1 MKNRLCDILNIKYP
15 IFQGGMAWLGTAELA
30 AAVSDAGGL
39 GIIGCGNAD
48 ADYVEEQ
55 IKKVRALT
63 DKPFGVN
70 VMLLSPY
77 AEEIMD
83 LVCREKVSVV
93 TTGAGNPGKYF
104 DQLKENGIKIIPVVP
119 STALAKRMEKN
130 GADAIIVEG
139 TEAGGHVG
147 ELTTFTL
154 LPQVADV
161 VDIPVIAAGGIADGR
176 GLVASFALGAEAVQI
191 GTRFICADECI
202 AHENFKKAIL
212 KAKDRDAVITGR
224 STGHPVR
231 NLKNAFTREFDKLE
245 EEGTPV
251 DELEEFGKGALRAA
265 AIDGDDSMGSMMAG
279 QTAGMINEIKPAA
292 EIIEDIMGQ
301 IDGVLD
307 RLNESFR

>member
-1 MKNRLCDILNIKYP
+1 
-15 IFQGGMAWLGTAELA
+15 MAWLGTAELA
-30 AAVSDAGGL
+30 AAVSEAGGL

-48 ADYVEEQ
+48 AVYVEEQ
-55 IKKVRALT
+55 IKKVRAMT

-70 VMLLSPY
+70 VMLLSPH

-104 DQLKENGIKIIPVVP
+104 EQLKDNGIKIIPVVP

-154 LPQVADV
+154 LPQVADA

-231 NLKNAFTREFDKLE
+231 NLKNAFTREFDRLE
-245 EEGTPV
+245 EEGTAV
-251 DELEEFGKGALRAA
+251 EELEEFGKGALRAA

-279 QTAGMINEIKPAA
+279 QTAGMISEIKPAA
-292 EIIEDIMGQ
+292 EIIEDIMSQ

-307 RLNESFR
+307 RLNESLR

>member
-1 MKNRLCDILNIKYP
+1 MNNRLCDILNIKYP

-30 AAVSDAGGL
+30 AAVSEAGGL

-48 ADYVEEQ
+48 AVYVEEQ
-55 IKKVRALT
+55 IKKVRAMT

-70 VMLLSPY
+70 VMLLSPH

-104 DQLKENGIKIIPVVP
+104 EQLKDNGIKIIPVVP

-154 LPQVADV
+154 LPQVADA

-231 NLKNAFTREFDKLE
+231 NLKNAFTREFDRLE
-245 EEGTPV
+245 EEGTAV
-251 DELEEFGKGALRAA
+251 EELEEFGKGALRAA

-279 QTAGMINEIKPAA
+279 QTAGMISEIKPAA
-292 EIIEDIMGQ
+292 EIIEDIMSQ

-307 RLNESFR
+307 RLNESLR

>member
-1 MKNRLCDILNIKYP
+1 MKNRICELLKIEYP

-48 ADYVEEQ
+48 ANYVEEQ
-55 IKKVRALT
+55 IKKIRELT

-77 AEEIMD
+77 ADDIMD
-83 LVCREKVSVV
+83 LVCREEVSVV

-104 DQLKENGIKIIPVVP
+104 QQLKEKNIKIIPVVP

-130 GADAIIVEG
+130 GADAVIVEG

-147 ELTTFTL
+147 EITTFSL
-154 LPQVADV
+154 VPQVADV
-161 VDIPVIAAGGIADGR
+161 VSIPVVAAGGIADGR
-176 GLVASFALGAEAVQI
+176 GVVASMALGAEAVQI
-191 GTRFICADECI
+191 GTRFICSDECI
-202 AHENFKKAIL
+202 AHENFKNAII

-231 NLKNAFTREFDKLE
+231 NLKNSFTKEFDRLE
-245 EEGTPV
+245 EEGV
-251 DELEEFGKGALRAA
+251 SAEELEELGKGALRNA
-265 AIDGDDSMGSMMAG
+265 AIEGNVYDGSIMAG
-279 QTAGMINEIKPAA
+279 QVSGMIKNIASSKV
-292 EIIEDIMGQ
+292 IIEDIMNQ
-301 IDGVLD
+301 TKEVME
-307 RLNESFR
+307 RLNSLLK